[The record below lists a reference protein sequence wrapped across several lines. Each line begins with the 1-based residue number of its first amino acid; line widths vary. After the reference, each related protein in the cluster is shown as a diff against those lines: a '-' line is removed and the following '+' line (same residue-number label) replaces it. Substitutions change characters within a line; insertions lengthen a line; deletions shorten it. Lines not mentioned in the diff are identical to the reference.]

1 MSGTVGIFGLGK
13 LGTALARLA
22 IAGGHRV
29 LVVGSPR
36 QHALDLVV
44 SVLVPGAEVT
54 DAESLVAASD
64 VIVLAV
70 PFGKADQVP
79 WHLLSGRVV
88 VDAMNYWAPVDGRLG
103 AVETDARSTSEQ
115 VAAHNPD
122 VRVVKGLNQVSYHAL
137 ESAAGAVPPR
147 AVALAS
153 DDLDAVRTV
162 SAFVASLGFDPVH
175 VGPLAAGRQLEPG
188 QPLFGAELTA
198 SELRAQLV

>member
-54 DAESLVAASD
+54 DEAAQ
-64 VIVLAV
+64 LA
-70 PFGKADQVP
+70 
-79 WHLLSGRVV
+79 
-88 VDAMNYWAPVDGRLG
+88 
-103 AVETDARSTSEQ
+103 
-115 VAAHNPD
+115 
-122 VRVVKGLNQVSYHAL
+122 
-137 ESAAGAVPPR
+137 
-147 AVALAS
+147 
-153 DDLDAVRTV
+153 
-162 SAFVASLGFDPVH
+162 
-175 VGPLAAGRQLEPG
+175 
-188 QPLFGAELTA
+188 A